1 MGVAF
6 AFVVLGPQLYE
17 GRVIHAGARCPA
29 APGQAQAGTGPC
41 ARAGLLLFLLKDVT
55 QGTVARTNGLLQSG
69 AQEAVGGPGA
79 VTWDEL

>member
-29 APGQAQAGTGPC
+29 APGQAQAGTG
-41 ARAGLLLFLLKDVT
+41 RAGLLLFLLKDVT

-69 AQEAVGGPGA
+69 AQEAVGGPGT